1 MAKKKTTKARP
12 KARKPE
18 PVRAVG
24 RICMTV
30 VRDGHRRTECRNLS
44 PKEAQRLVDDAR
56 MRTIKA
62 VRALGIFMKGR

>member
-1 MAKKKTTKARP
+1 MAKKRRTRARP
-12 KARKPE
+12 KARKAE

-30 VRDGHRRTECRNLS
+30 VRNGHRRTECRNLS

-56 MRTIKA
+56 MRSIRA
-62 VRALGIFMKGR
+62 VRALGLFMKGR